1 MRDLRNPLAPSIFK
15 GKEDRI
21 NKKIKRK
28 EDKLKKLTPTAGGN
42 NKSKSNANAPT
53 FSLVNKSVVNCSN
66 KSNGLKG
73 SCAKGNLK
81 AKKSTVSKGSPIGK
95 KGKTKTVGTLKKRKK
110 LQKDIDKLNVKLN
123 KSKKGSPTKK
133 HSNPRFL

>member
-1 MRDLRNPLAPSIFK
+1 MRDLSNPLAPTFPT
-15 GKEDRI
+15 KEDRI
-21 NKKIKRK
+21 RKKIKKK
-28 EDKLKKLTPTAGGN
+28 EEKKKKLTPKSGGN
-42 NKSKSNANAPT
+42 NKPKGKANTPN

-81 AKKSTVSKGSPIGK
+81 AKKSTVSKGSPFRK
-95 KGKTKTVGTLKKRKK
+95 KGSTKTVGTLKKRKK